1 MTYTF
6 NRFLLD
12 TKNFKLIHEGNVVD
26 VEPRVFDVI
35 VYLVENNNKVV
46 TRDELFQT
54 VWDGRDVLDATL
66 SNHIKIARQVLG
78 DNGQLQHTIKTIHGR
93 GYQFIG
99 QVNDKP
105 AELKPSNAKARYY
118 FLVAVALL
126 VLVFIFFQFKSN
138 KKQNID
144 TPLIAV
150 LPLTNNKPSSD
161 NDYFGIAI
169 ADQIIGHL
177 NYLHNISV
185 RPSASI
191 RKYINAIDSVS
202 VGKELEVD
210 YILTGNYLK
219 VNNTI
224 RLNIELI
231 EIKSSQLIWRSKQIE
246 VENKNAFELQDIVA
260 QRVINA
266 LKVKFST
273 AEIQRIEKDIPNSPL
288 AYEYYLRGIAYS
300 FTNDGNR
307 LAIEMLKKS
316 LDLDDNYALTYVK
329 LGDRIR
335 RYKQFS
341 LQDMPFQK
349 AKDYYLK
356 ALKINPELLNA
367 LSYLA
372 MYYTETNQIEK
383 AIELAN
389 KMVEINPNHADTHFT
404 LGYIYRYAGLV
415 DSAIKEMEK
424 AVSLDAHNPKYRSL
438 IGTFSGNGNYHKALK
453 MTELYETS
461 SFTLGWK
468 GLMYRRL
475 GDNKKALDYYNQV
488 IKKDQYGLW
497 ANVATVFKSYILGN
511 TKQGLIA
518 VEKLSSA
525 ANNDGETLYYLA
537 SYYALL
543 GDKEN
548 AIHTL
553 EKAINA
559 GYYNYPFMVSN
570 SYFTTIENDGRFKK
584 LLKRALAKHSDFKEM
599 LLTQNH

>member
-6 NRFLLD
+6 NHFMLD
-12 TKNFKLIHEGNVVD
+12 TNNFTLMREGQVIE

-35 VYLVENNNKVV
+35 VYLIENNNKVV

-54 VWDGRDVLDATL
+54 VWNGRDVLDATL

-93 GYQFIG
+93 GYQFIAL
-99 QVNDKP
+99 VDDKP
-105 AELKPSNAKARYY
+105 IELETTHSKNRYY
-118 FLVAVALL
+118 VLVALALITL
-126 VLVFIFFQFKSN
+126 IFVFFQFKSN
-138 KKQNID
+138 TKQNFD
-144 TPLIAV
+144 TPVIAV

-161 NDYFGIAI
+161 SDYFSIAI
-169 ADQIIGHL
+169 TDQIIGHL

-191 RKYINAIDSVS
+191 RKYINTIDPVS

-246 VENKNAFELQDIVA
+246 VENKNAFELQDIVT

-273 AEIQRIEKDIPNSPL
+273 NEIQRIEKDIPQSAL
-288 AYEYYLRGIAYS
+288 AYEYYLRGIAYPY
-300 FTNDGNR
+300 TNDGNR

-316 LDLDDNYALTYVK
+316 LDLDENYALTYVK

-356 ALKINPELLNA
+356 ALRINPELLNA

-372 MYYTETNQIEK
+372 MYYTETNQIKK

-389 KMVEINPNHADTHFT
+389 KMVVINPNHADTHFT

-415 DSAIKEMEK
+415 DLAIKEMEK
-424 AVSLDAHNPKYRSL
+424 AVKLDAHNPKYRSL
-438 IGTFSGNGNYHKALK
+438 IGTYSGNGNYHKALK

-461 SFTLGWK
+461 PFTLGWK

-475 GDNKKALDYYNQV
+475 GDNKKALEYFNHV
-488 IKKDQYGLW
+488 IKEDKNGLW

-511 TKQGLIA
+511 TQQGLVA
-518 VEKLSSA
+518 VEKLSNA
-525 ANNDGETLYYLA
+525 ANSDGETLYYLS

-548 AIHTL
+548 AIITL
-553 EKAINA
+553 KKAIDA
-559 GYYNYPFMVSN
+559 GYFNYPFMVSN
-570 SYFTTIENDGRFKK
+570 SYFTTLENDGRFKK
-584 LLKRALAKHSDFKEM
+584 LLERALTKHSDFKEM
-599 LLTQNH
+599 LFIQ

>member
-6 NRFLLD
+6 NHFMLD
-12 TKNFKLIHEGNVVD
+12 TNNFTLMREGQVIE

-54 VWDGRDVLDATL
+54 VWNGRDVLDATL

-78 DNGQLQHTIKTIHGR
+78 DNGQSQHTIKTIHGR
-93 GYQFIG
+93 GYQFIA
-99 QVNDKP
+99 QVDNKP
-105 AELKPSNAKARYY
+105 IELEPTHSKNRYY
-118 FLVAVALL
+118 VLIALAL
-126 VLVFIFFQFKSN
+126 IILIFVFFQFKSN
-138 KKQNID
+138 AKQNID
-144 TPLIAV
+144 TPVIAV

-161 NDYFGIAI
+161 SDYFSFAI
-169 ADQIIGHL
+169 TDQIIGHL
-177 NYLHNISV
+177 NYLHNLSV

-191 RKYINAIDSVS
+191 RKYINAIDPVS
-202 VGKELEVD
+202 AGKELEVD

-246 VENKNAFELQDIVA
+246 VENKNAFELQDIVT

-273 AEIQRIEKDIPNSPL
+273 TEIQRIEKDIPHSPL
-288 AYEYYLRGIAYS
+288 AYEYYLRGIAYPY
-300 FTNDGNR
+300 TNDGNR

-316 LDLDDNYALTYVK
+316 LDLDENYALTYVE

-335 RYKQFS
+335 RYKQYS

-349 AKDYYLK
+349 AEDYYLK
-356 ALKINPELLNA
+356 ALKINPDLLNA

-383 AIELAN
+383 AIKLAN
-389 KMVEINPNHADTHFT
+389 KMVQINPNHADTHFT

-415 DSAIKEMEK
+415 DLAIKEMEK
-424 AVSLDAHNPKYRSL
+424 AVKLDAHNPKYRSL
-438 IGTFSGNGNYHKALK
+438 IGTYSGNGNYHKALK

-461 SFTLGWK
+461 PFTLGWK

-475 GDNKKALDYYNQV
+475 GDNRKALEYFNHV
-488 IKKDQYGLW
+488 IKEDKNGLW

-511 TKQGLIA
+511 TQQGLVA
-518 VEKLSSA
+518 VEKLSDA
-525 ANNDGETLYYLA
+525 ANSDGETLYYLS

-548 AIHTL
+548 AIITL
-553 EKAINA
+553 KKAIDA
-559 GYYNYPFMVSN
+559 GYFNYPFMVSN
-570 SYFTTIENDGRFKK
+570 SYFTTIENDERFKK
-584 LLKRALAKHSDFKEM
+584 LLKRALAKHLDFKEM
-599 LLTQNH
+599 LFIQ